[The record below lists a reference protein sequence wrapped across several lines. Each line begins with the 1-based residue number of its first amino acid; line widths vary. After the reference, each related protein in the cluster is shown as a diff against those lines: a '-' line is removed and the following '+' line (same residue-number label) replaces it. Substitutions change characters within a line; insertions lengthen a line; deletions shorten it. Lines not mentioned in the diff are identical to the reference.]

1 MLFQEIAERRVCMQ
15 GRGGEET
22 ELEFDEEFVA
32 GSDIQHFRRQ
42 VNTHN
47 FHNPSMRCK
56 VLLRMQAQMIQ
67 YMKLDVTFFSPAY
80 TEAKEEEE
88 EVLFYLLSAGQTS
101 CCTVGEKGGA
111 SPLCSSAYTW
121 CSLLCVLVPRCMACL
136 IHAFV
141 FYSAACQTC
150 LS

>member
-67 YMKLDVTFFSPAY
+67 YMKLDVTFFPLP
-80 TEAKEEEE
+80 TLKPKRKKKK
-88 EVLFYLLSAGQTS
+88 
-101 CCTVGEKGGA
+101 CC
-111 SPLCSSAYTW
+111 SIS
-121 CSLLCVLVPRCMACL
+121 
-136 IHAFV
+136 
-141 FYSAACQTC
+141 
-150 LS
+150 